1 MILLLRLLRLLWGAT
16 EEDFNTVR
24 RTFKL
29 TVLMFIIDAA
39 GLMAALIGI
48 ALYRQTL
55 ADPWISGIGLLW
67 MAFTAFVVFIFAGPW
82 IDTAGFLDLLSPGK
96 KEPSKESQKE
106 RFETPKQA
114 GAAVVDVFRL
124 FFAIQGIIVGFLF
137 FIPVWRFPAG
147 IFILPILIA
156 SVLLLG
162 YLTDKPLKFLGY
174 LYYISLGA
182 IFVVIAVMVITGLSG
197 NTNLV
202 DWVRAN
208 PLILLAAFA
217 FIAAGITKGKGKSFA
232 FFASVGGLAL
242 VVGIFLIL
250 YGVSPNSVVKKSPSS
265 THSTTS
271 GPTETLKLSELRT
284 NGGPDTLM
292 VGEGLRITPKNPNR
306 PKPLG
311 AMFVTPDGNKYYFWG
326 NNDPQKE
333 NWLINNFGPKKEY
346 LVKLELP
353 RGLMLDDLILELQ
366 TASAKQHPRTRTRAK
381 QIIQPRPDNRNKTE
395 EGELPKNLEI
405 IS

>member
-271 GPTETLKLSELRT
+271 GPTETLKLSELR
-284 NGGPDTLM
+284 NGGSDALM
-292 VGEGLRITPKNPNR
+292 IGERLIITPSPNPNK
-306 PKPLG
+306 PKPLS
-311 AMFVTPDGNKYYFWG
+311 ADMVTADGVWKWHYKWAEG
-326 NNDPQKE
+326 NPQNRWNIGNTNAADGIFITLRMPKGLTLND
-333 NWLINNFGPKKEY
+333 LGM
-346 LVKLELP
+346 ELK
-353 RGLMLDDLILELQ
+353 
-366 TASAKQHPRTRTRAK
+366 TAQRPRTRAQ
-381 QIIQPRPDNRNKTE
+381 QIVQPRPNYNPNQKLPDN
-395 EGELPKNLEI
+395 LDNLEI

>member
-1 MILLLRLLRLLWGAT
+1 MWLLFNHYRKEGKLLVTEAAIKCILLLMVVEVLIVAITKTLLNPWVASVGLVWILTTAYVLWSKGGLEIDTLIAARLFSQKRGEKIA
-16 EEDFNTVR
+16 DA
-24 RTFKL
+24 
-29 TVLMFIIDAA
+29 IIAVF
-39 GLMAALIGI
+39 LIQALIVVFALVVPMWESWTLFLSLLVFLVGAII
-48 ALYRQTL
+48 ATFAVKKPLMWKEYSYNVL
-55 ADPWISGIGLLW
+55 WIGVGVLLVAIFVSFISGGMSLNRGDFFMNKLGFKIFVSGLVILGLGL
-67 MAFTAFVVFIFAGPW
+67 IPK
-82 IDTAGFLDLLSPGK
+82 IPLK
-96 KEPSKESQKE
+96 K
-106 RFETPKQA
+106 
-114 GAAVVDVFRL
+114 V
-124 FFAIQGIIVGFLF
+124 LF
-137 FIPVWRFPAG
+137 FIGFLTILGSAG
-147 IFILPILIA
+147 VYVFGQDIKSAI
-156 SVLLLG
+156 
-162 YLTDKPLKFLGY
+162 
-174 LYYISLGA
+174 GA
-182 IFVVIAVMVITGLSG
+182 IDT
-197 NTNLV
+197 T
-202 DWVRAN
+202 
-208 PLILLAAFA
+208 
-217 FIAAGITKGKGKSFA
+217 T
-232 FFASVGGLAL
+232 
-242 VVGIFLIL
+242 
-250 YGVSPNSVVKKSPSS
+250 
-265 THSTTS
+265 TTTS